1 VQADVRLHRRLA
13 TDPITIGQPRQHVI
27 KVCHGRCLPR
37 ATRLAQLRAEGYPV
51 LEADVIRLSPYM
63 RRHLNV
69 HGHYS
74 FQLPEEIAGGRREL
88 RDSDTSDD
96 NEDS

>member
-1 VQADVRLHRRLA
+1 MLD
-13 TDPITIGQPRQHVI
+13 
-27 KVCHGRCLPR
+27 
-37 ATRLAQLRAEGYPV
+37 
-51 LEADVIRLSPYM
+51 ADVIRLSPYM

-74 FQLPEEIAGGRREL
+74 FQLPDLGGARREL
-88 RDSDTSDD
+88 RDPDASDD